1 MSFASTIIRWH
12 VKHGRTNLPW
22 QNKRDPYAIWV
33 SEIMLQQTQ
42 VSTVKERY
50 KLFIKR
56 FPTVKSLA
64 KAQIDE
70 VMALWSG
77 LGYYSRARNLHR
89 CAQTIMTEFSGEFP
103 RDVDQLESLP
113 GIGRSTAG
121 AIAAFAYQARTPIL
135 DANVKRVLSRFLGIT
150 SDLQNQKTTQQLW
163 AKAQDLLPK
172 SAEKMPIYTQA
183 LMDFGATWCTPKRA
197 QCIAEPSPQC
207 PMMKTCLAYQSNRV
221 NEIPAKKKKTVSPS
235 FQTQIF
241 LVECGEF
248 VLLERRA
255 PKAIWGGLY
264 SLPELP
270 WQVRN
275 GAPTKIT
282 VQNAPKWMKQT
293 TLGSQQILM
302 NDGQI
307 ISVEACKE
315 IDHIF
320 SHRRLRIFPHIIRV
334 KKKWQLG
341 LDHLIWIKKSNLG
354 QIGLPQPIRL
364 FLESSSR

>member
-1 MSFASTIIRWH
+1 
-12 VKHGRTNLPW
+12 
-22 QNKRDPYAIWV
+22 
-33 SEIMLQQTQ
+33 MLQQTQ

-50 KLFIKR
+50 QLFMKR

-77 LGYYSRARNLHR
+77 LGYYSRARNLYR

-135 DANVKRVLSRFLGIT
+135 DANVKRVLSRFFGIT
-150 SDLQNQKTTQQLW
+150 GDLQNQKTTQQLW
-163 AKAQDLLPK
+163 AKAQELLPK

-183 LMDFGATWCTPKRA
+183 LMDFGATWCTLKQA
-197 QCIAEPSPQC
+197 KCMTAAIAQC
-207 PMMKTCLAYQSNRV
+207 PMMKSCIAYQSNRV
-221 NEIPAKKKKTVSPS
+221 YEIPAKKKKSISPS
-235 FQTQIF
+235 FQTQMF

-248 VLLERRA
+248 VLLERRK

-270 WQVRN
+270 WERSGVVS
-275 GAPTKIT
+275 TKIT
-282 VQNAPKWMKQT
+282 VHNAPKWMKQT
-293 TLGSQQILM
+293 ALSNQQFLL

-307 ISVEACKE
+307 ISVEACRE
-315 IDHIF
+315 INHIF
-320 SHRRLRIFPHIIRV
+320 SHRRLKIFPHIIRV
-334 KKKWQLG
+334 KKTWQLSSDN
-341 LDHLIWIKKSNLG
+341 LTWVKKSNLE

>member
-1 MSFASTIIRWH
+1 MSFATTIIRWH
-12 VKHGRTNLPW
+12 AKYGRTGLPW

-50 KLFIKR
+50 QLFMKR

-64 KAQIDE
+64 NAQIDE

-103 RDVDQLESLP
+103 RNIDQLESLP

-121 AIAAFAYQARTPIL
+121 AITAFAYQAHTPIL
-135 DANVKRVLSRFLGIT
+135 DANVKRVLSRFFGIAG
-150 SDLQNQKTTQQLW
+150 DLQNQKTTEELW
-163 AKAQDLLPK
+163 LKAQELLPK
-172 SAEKMPIYTQA
+172 SAEKMPVYTQA
-183 LMDFGATWCTPKRA
+183 LMDFGATWCTPKQA
-197 QCIAEPSPQC
+197 KCMAEPSAQC
-207 PMMKTCLAYQSNRV
+207 PMMKSCFAYQSNRV
-221 NEIPAKKKKTVSPS
+221 YEIPAKKKKSASPS
-235 FQTQIF
+235 FQTQMF

-248 VLLERRA
+248 VLLERRP

-264 SLPELP
+264 SLLELP
-270 WQVRN
+270 WEQLDV
-275 GAPTKIT
+275 APVKIT
-282 VQNAPKWMKQT
+282 LHNAPKLIKQT
-293 TLGSQQILM
+293 VLGEQQISI
-302 NDGQI
+302 NDRQI
-307 ISVEACKE
+307 ISVTACNP

-320 SHRRLRIFPHIIRV
+320 SHRRLKIYPYILQL
-334 KKKWQLG
+334 KKKWSLTPG
-341 LDHLIWIKKSNLG
+341 NVMWVKKSHLG